1 MSFMRRKS
9 DWPRFRRNWFYH
21 RLCNMG
27 LFLTRICRNF
37 EGWGLTRQE
46 RDKLIKITAILY
58 SIVQDKE
65 RSETLLTPQTTIH
78 FNPNL
83 EQ

>member
-1 MSFMRRKS
+1 
-9 DWPRFRRNWFYH
+9 
-21 RLCNMG
+21 MG

-58 SIVQDKE
+58 GLVEYKE
-65 RSETLLTPQTTIH
+65 RSEEMLSPKTTIH